1 MTQNSTLTLIHA
13 NIYAENGRIP
23 NGYISITND
32 KISAIGP
39 MDDYVPVSSE
49 TVLDVKG
56 KTIVPG
62 MIDVHIH
69 GAAGADV
76 MDATPEALDKMAVFL
91 AKEGTT
97 CFLATT
103 ITQAPE
109 RIEKALRNV
118 ADYMEHH
125 QSAGKA
131 ECIGVHL
138 EGPFIHAK
146 RKGAQPLEFILKPE
160 VERFKKWQA
169 IARGQIRLVTLAP
182 EEPGGYEL
190 TAYLKETGVI
200 ASIGHSDATYDQVI
214 KGIEAGVGH
223 VTHLFNGMRGFHH
236 REPGVAGAAMLCKDL
251 NVEMI
256 VDGIHIDPRSVK
268 LAYQQIT
275 SDRILLIT
283 DAMRAKCMKQGSY
296 DLGGQKVTVTGR
308 DARLDDGTLAGSI
321 LKMKDAAKNMM
332 EYTGCSMEE
341 VIRMTALNAA
351 KELNIADRKGSV
363 RVGKDAD
370 LVVLNR
376 DFDVCLTICRGEF
389 AYQKNTGGMNDAT
402 GSCTKL

>member
-1 MTQNSTLTLIHA
+1 MNQNSTLTLIHA
-13 NIYAENGRIP
+13 NIYAENGIIP

-32 KISAIGP
+32 KISAIGE
-39 MDDYVPVSSE
+39 MEEYVPGSSE
-49 TVLDVKG
+49 KVLDVQG

-76 MDATPEALDKMAVFL
+76 MDATPEALGKMAVFL

-97 CFLATT
+97 SFLATT
-103 ITQAPE
+103 ITQSPE
-109 RIEKALRNV
+109 RIEKALSNI
-118 ADYMEHH
+118 ADYMKHH

-138 EGPFIHAK
+138 EGPFINAK
-146 RKGAQPLEFILKPE
+146 RKGAQPLEFILEPD

-169 IARGQIRLVTLAP
+169 IAQGQIKLVTFAP

-190 TAYLKETGVI
+190 AAYLKETGVI
-200 ASIGHSDATYDQVI
+200 ASIGHSDATYDQVME
-214 KGIEAGVGH
+214 GIEAGIRH

-236 REPGVAGAAMLCKDL
+236 REPGVAGAAMLREEL

-256 VDGIHIDPRSVK
+256 ADGIHINPRSVR

-296 DLGGQKVTVTGR
+296 DLGGQKVTVTER
-308 DARLDDGTLAGSI
+308 DARLEDGTLAGSI
-321 LKMKDAAKNMM
+321 LKMKDAAKNMIK
-332 EYTGCSMEE
+332 YTGCSMEE
-341 VIRMTALNAA
+341 VIQMTASNAA
-351 KELNIADRKGSV
+351 KELKIADRKGSI

-370 LVVLNR
+370 LVVLNP
-376 DFDVCLTICRGEF
+376 DLDVYLTICRGEF
-389 AYQKNTGGMNDAT
+389 AYQKTQGE
-402 GSCTKL
+402 